1 MQASNSRIKGLE
13 PFVFKDSEILILGSM
28 PSVKS
33 LDLGFYF
40 MHKQNRM
47 WPIIETIFNKDI
59 GLSASDRQSAAKSLH
74 LAFFDVIESCI
85 RQGSLDSAIY
95 DYKINDINTLLN
107 EYQNIKRVIVSGSK
121 AHTLFKRFIKIDRED
136 VKCYFLPS
144 TSPANAKYTLNTLCE
159 IYKEAL
165 LCS

>member
-1 MQASNSRIKGLE
+1 MQESNSRIKGLD

-33 LDLGFYF
+33 LELGFYF

-47 WPIIETIFNKDI
+47 WPIIKTIFNKDI
-59 GLSASDRQSAAKSLH
+59 GLCASDRKCAAKALH

-85 RQGSLDSAIY
+85 RQGSLDSAIL
-95 DYKINDINTLLN
+95 DYKINDINALLN
-107 EYQNIKRVIVSGSK
+107 EYKNIKKVIVSGLK
-121 AHTLFKRFIKIDRED
+121 AHSLFKRFIKIDRDD

-144 TSPANAKYTLNTLCE
+144 TSPANAKYSLNTLCE